1 MTINYVIYSYIATIK
16 AGVKSGF
23 KRLKKFNIMKKVI
36 VRKDLMKKAEY
47 SKKYGVNRV
56 TLDKEIQEGKHV
68 VEQISG
74 TDFIKLKSK

>member
-1 MTINYVIYSYIATIK
+1 
-16 AGVKSGF
+16 
-23 KRLKKFNIMKKVI
+23 MKKVI